1 MFERIKAYKKLKE
14 INRFLKG
21 AKVGAKVAAKLTG
34 NEKMLNDA
42 NETLRYNE
50 LIRKEMWHN
59 REMAVAFI
67 QGYKE
72 IGF

>member
-14 INRFLKG
+14 VKDYLEG
-21 AKVGAKVAAKLTG
+21 ARRMAELTG
-34 NEKMLNDA
+34 DEKMLNDA
-42 NETLRYNE
+42 NEALYYNG
-50 LIRKEMWHN
+50 LIGKKMWHS

-67 QGYKE
+67 LGYKE

>member
-14 INRFLKG
+14 INRFLE
-21 AKVGAKVAAKLTG
+21 GAKVAAKLTG

-67 QGYKE
+67 QAYKE

>member
-1 MFERIKAYKKLKE
+1 
-14 INRFLKG
+14 
-21 AKVGAKVAAKLTG
+21 
-34 NEKMLNDA
+34 MLNDV

>member
-14 INRFLKG
+14 INRFLE
-21 AKVGAKVAAKLTG
+21 GAKVAAKLTG

-42 NETLRYNE
+42 NETLRYDE

-59 REMAVAFI
+59 REMAVTFI

>member
-14 INRFLKG
+14 VNDYLEG
-21 AKVGAKVAAKLTG
+21 ARRMAELTG
-34 NEKMLNDA
+34 DEKMLNDA
-42 NETLRYNE
+42 NEALYYTG
-50 LIRKEMWHN
+50 LIGKKMWHS

>member
-14 INRFLKG
+14 INRFLEG
-21 AKVGAKVAAKLTG
+21 SRVVAELTG

-42 NETLRYNE
+42 NE

-72 IGF
+72 IGFLTGQGLGYI

>member
-14 INRFLKG
+14 VNDYLEG
-21 AKVGAKVAAKLTG
+21 ARRMAELTG
-34 NEKMLNDA
+34 DEKMLNDA
-42 NETLRYNE
+42 NETLYYNG
-50 LIRKEMWHN
+50 LIGKKMWHS

>member
-14 INRFLKG
+14 INRFLEG
-21 AKVGAKVAAKLTG
+21 SRVVAELTG
-34 NEKMLNDA
+34 TEKMLNDA

>member
-14 INRFLKG
+14 INRFLEG
-21 AKVGAKVAAKLTG
+21 SRVVAELTG
-34 NEKMLNDA
+34 DEKMLNDA
-42 NETLRYNE
+42 NEALYYNG
-50 LIRKEMWHN
+50 LIGKKMRRD

-67 QGYKE
+67 QSYKE

>member
-14 INRFLKG
+14 INRFLE
-21 AKVGAKVAAKLTG
+21 GAKVAAKLTG
-34 NEKMLNDA
+34 NEKMLNDV

>member
-14 INRFLKG
+14 INRFLEG
-21 AKVGAKVAAKLTG
+21 ARVAAKLTG

>member
-14 INRFLKG
+14 INRFLE
-21 AKVGAKVAAKLTG
+21 GAKVAAKLTG

-50 LIRKEMWHN
+50 LIRKKMWHN
-59 REMAVAFI
+59 RDMAVAFI

>member
-14 INRFLKG
+14 INRFLE
-21 AKVGAKVAAKLTG
+21 GAKVAAKLTG
-34 NEKMLNDA
+34 DEKMLNDA
-42 NETLRYNE
+42 NETLRYNG
-50 LIRKEMWHN
+50 LIRKEMWRN

>member
-14 INRFLKG
+14 INRFLEE
-21 AKVGAKVAAKLTG
+21 AKVAAKLTG

>member
-1 MFERIKAYKKLKE
+1 MILMFERIKAYKKLKE
-14 INRFLKG
+14 INRFLEG
-21 AKVGAKVAAKLTG
+21 AKVVAKLTG

-42 NETLRYNE
+42 NLTLRYNE

-59 REMAVAFI
+59 REMAVAFV

>member
-1 MFERIKAYKKLKE
+1 MFEHIKAYKKLKE
-14 INRFLKG
+14 FNRFLEG
-21 AKVGAKVAAKLTG
+21 AKVLAELTG
-34 NEKMLNDA
+34 DEKMLNDA
-42 NETLRYNE
+42 NEALYHNG
-50 LIRKEMWHN
+50 LIRKKMWRN

>member
-1 MFERIKAYKKLKE
+1 MFECIKAYKKLKE
-14 INRFLKG
+14 VNDYLEG
-21 AKVGAKVAAKLTG
+21 ARTMAELTG
-34 NEKMLNDA
+34 DEKMLNDA
-42 NETLRYNE
+42 NEALYYNRM
-50 LIRKEMWHN
+50 IGKKMWRN

>member
-14 INRFLKG
+14 INRFLE
-21 AKVGAKVAAKLTG
+21 GAKVAAKLTG

-50 LIRKEMWHN
+50 LIRKEMWRN
-59 REMAVAFI
+59 REMAVASI
-67 QGYKE
+67 QGYKV

>member
-14 INRFLKG
+14 INRFLE
-21 AKVGAKVAAKLTG
+21 GAKVAAKLTG

-59 REMAVAFI
+59 RKMAVAFI

>member
-1 MFERIKAYKKLKE
+1 MLEIIELCRKYGVSISFDQFDVLNFINIRIFDRNSGRCFSRIFFMKS
-14 INRFLKG
+14 
-21 AKVGAKVAAKLTG
+21 
-34 NEKMLNDA
+34 
-42 NETLRYNE
+42 
-50 LIRKEMWHN
+50 LIMWRN

>member
-1 MFERIKAYKKLKE
+1 MVLMFECIKAYKKLKE
-14 INRFLKG
+14 VNDFLEG
-21 AKVGAKVAAKLTG
+21 ARVTAELTG
-34 NEKMLNDA
+34 DEKMLNDT

>member
-1 MFERIKAYKKLKE
+1 MFERIKTYKKLKE
-14 INRFLKG
+14 INRFLE
-21 AKVGAKVAAKLTG
+21 GAKVAAKLTG

-67 QGYKE
+67 
-72 IGF
+72 

>member
-14 INRFLKG
+14 INRFLEG
-21 AKVGAKVAAKLTG
+21 AKVVAKLTG

-42 NETLRYNE
+42 NLTLRYNE

-59 REMAVAFI
+59 REMAVAFV

>member
-14 INRFLKG
+14 INRFLE
-21 AKVGAKVAAKLTG
+21 GAKVAAKLTG

-67 QGYKE
+67 QGYKD

>member
-1 MFERIKAYKKLKE
+1 MNILKLTKKLKE
-14 INRFLKG
+14 INRFLE
-21 AKVGAKVAAKLTG
+21 GAKVAAKLTG

>member
-14 INRFLKG
+14 INLFLE
-21 AKVGAKVAAKLTG
+21 GAKVAAKLTG

>member
-14 INRFLKG
+14 VNDYLEG
-21 AKVGAKVAAKLTG
+21 ARRMAELTG
-34 NEKMLNDA
+34 DEKMLNDA
-42 NETLRYNE
+42 NEALYYNW
-50 LIRKEMWHN
+50 LIGKKMWHS

>member
-14 INRFLKG
+14 VNDYLEG
-21 AKVGAKVAAKLTG
+21 ARRMAELTG
-34 NEKMLNDA
+34 DEKMLNDA
-42 NETLRYNE
+42 NEALYYNG
-50 LIRKEMWHN
+50 LIGKKMWHS

>member
-1 MFERIKAYKKLKE
+1 MRMFERIKAYKKLKE
-14 INRFLKG
+14 INRFLE
-21 AKVGAKVAAKLTG
+21 GAKVAAKLTG

>member
-14 INRFLKG
+14 INRFLE
-21 AKVGAKVAAKLTG
+21 GAKVAAELTG
-34 NEKMLNDA
+34 DEKMLNDA
-42 NETLRYNE
+42 NEALYYNG
-50 LIRKEMWHN
+50 LIGKKMWHN

>member
-14 INRFLKG
+14 INRFLE
-21 AKVGAKVAAKLTG
+21 GAKVAAKLTG

-50 LIRKEMWHN
+50 LIGKKMWRD

-67 QGYKE
+67 QGYE
-72 IGF
+72 AIGF

>member
-1 MFERIKAYKKLKE
+1 MNVLKLTKKLKE
-14 INRFLKG
+14 VNDYLEG
-21 AKVGAKVAAKLTG
+21 ARAMAELTG

-42 NETLRYNE
+42 NEALYYNG
-50 LIRKEMWHN
+50 LIGKKMWHN
-59 REMAVAFI
+59 LEMAVAFI